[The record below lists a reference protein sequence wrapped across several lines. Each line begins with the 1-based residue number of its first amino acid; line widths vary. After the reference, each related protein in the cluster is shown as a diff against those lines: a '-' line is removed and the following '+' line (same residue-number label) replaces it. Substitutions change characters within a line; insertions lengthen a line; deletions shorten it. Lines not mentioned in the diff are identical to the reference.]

1 MLDTKN
7 ITSISDVMKLFW
19 IVEGDIKNFICFY
32 PKVSHGHSVKTNF
45 KQMTSRGAIDNSLG
59 YEEFFMLSKLVK
71 PKYLKKH
78 KVEFIKS
85 VKLALDDIAPWAPE
99 FNPDFNDRDVFDA
112 SYEDHQEMN
121 RFRNLME
128 AFVRYLEKSNDIEY
142 LF

>member
-19 IVEGDIKNFICFY
+19 IVECDTKNFICFN
-32 PKVSHGHSVKTNF
+32 PKISYGHSIRTDF
-45 KQMTSRGAIDNSLG
+45 KQMTSRGAIDNSLR
-59 YEEFFMLSKLVK
+59 YDQFFMLSKLVK
-71 PKYLKKH
+71 PKYLKNH

-85 VKLALDDIAPWAPE
+85 VKLAIDDIAPWAPE
-99 FNPDFNDRDVFDA
+99 FNPDINNRDIFDA
-112 SYEDHQEMN
+112 SYDDRQEMN

-128 AFVRYLEKSNDIEY
+128 AFVRYLENSNDIEY